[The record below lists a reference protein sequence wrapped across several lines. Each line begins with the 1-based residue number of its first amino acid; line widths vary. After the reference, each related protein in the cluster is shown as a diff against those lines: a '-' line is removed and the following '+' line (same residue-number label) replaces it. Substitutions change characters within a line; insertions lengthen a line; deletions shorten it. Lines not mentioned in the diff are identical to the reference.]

1 MKKVLLILL
10 TIISTITLTACG
22 DTKVPP
28 TESQF
33 TESLT
38 AKNFTIENQTDTLN
52 IATLK
57 SYYIATESQGRYKYE
72 YYVFENEAAA
82 QGYYVSK
89 RDSLG
94 GQGQNSEVTSGNIA
108 KYTQIASDGYSVVS
122 RVGSAILYTKA
133 PNELR
138 ELVKEEVKEI
148 GF

>member
-1 MKKVLLILL
+1 MKKILLILLILL
-10 TIISTITLTACG
+10 TTITLTGCG

-28 TESQF
+28 TETQF
-33 TESLT
+33 SESLT
-38 AKNFTIENQTDTLN
+38 AKNFTIENLTDTQS

-57 SYYIATESQGRYKYE
+57 SYYIAIDPNNRYKYE

-94 GQGQNSEVTSGNIA
+94 GQGQNSEVTAGNIA

-122 RVGSAILYTKA
+122 RVGSAILYTRA

-138 ELVKEEVKEI
+138 ELIKEEVKEI